1 METVWTESSITYAM
15 TIAEYVITSFVSSIT
30 NAMTI
35 MKHAIRFTVNN
46 VGAVGE
52 QDPPPARARGCQ
64 DREPSRQIL
73 ARCTII

>member
-1 METVWTESSITYAM
+1 M
-15 TIAEYVITSFVSSIT
+15 TIAEYAITSFVNSIT
-30 NAMTI
+30 NTMNI
-35 MKHAIRFTVNN
+35 LKHAIKYTVNN

-64 DREPSRQIL
+64 DREPSCQIL